1 MLFPI
6 QGITFRP
13 TKSQQFRLQTLN
25 NFVPPTLQQIRE
37 EYQQAF
43 KKYDGLRRTPP
54 IDISFYPYVGINHTI
69 RIRDGS
75 VYVRIGEI
83 CRQMPLTAHRGLAH
97 VLVAKLYRR
106 KATAEMRRLYSAYI
120 DRPEIRELATDMK
133 RERGR
138 KVVTTSEGDH
148 YDLDSMFAALNARYF
163 RNRVKKPVLTWS
175 ARKTYRILGHHDAT
189 HGVIAISRSLDSKS
203 VPRFVVEYVVF
214 HEMLHIVHPTK
225 TDANGRRLNHTPA
238 FRRDEQKYI
247 HFNAAERW
255 IEQNVRLLK
264 RDAKKRT

>member
-1 MLFPI
+1 M
-6 QGITFRP
+6 
-13 TKSQQFRLQTLN
+13 
-25 NFVPPTLQQIRE
+25 PPTLQQIRE

-43 KKYDGLRRTPP
+43 NKYDGVRRTPS
-54 IDISFYPYVGINHTI
+54 IEVSFYPYVGINHTI
-69 RIRDGS
+69 RIRDGI

-83 CRQMPLTAHRGLAH
+83 CRQMPLSAHRGLAH

-106 KATAEMRRLYSAYI
+106 RATADKRQLYSAYI
-120 DRPEIRELATDMK
+120 DRPEVRERATEMK

-138 KVVTTSEGDH
+138 KVVTSSEGAF
-148 YDLDSMFAALNARYF
+148 YDLDSIFAALNARYF

-189 HGVIAISRSLDSKS
+189 HGVIAISRSLDSKA

-225 TDANGRRLNHTPA
+225 TDEKGRRLNHTPA
-238 FRRDEQKYI
+238 FRRDERKYM
-247 HFNAAERW
+247 HFDAAERW

-264 RDAKKRT
+264 REAKKKA